1 MLDISSE
8 IQPLPTFHVELPALV
23 VEAVRDLV
31 ADDPP
36 DSAVVH
42 VLGPVVGEEYALNQ
56 QTKRLQKCG

>member
-1 MLDISSE
+1 MLDFFCE
-8 IQPLPTFHVELPALV
+8 IQPLPTFHVELSALV

-42 VLGPVVGEEYALNQ
+42 VLGPVVGDEYALNQ
-56 QTKRLQKCG
+56 QTKDL